1 MTPDREH
8 PGCRSFGLEQPLDIG
23 ENVPHALVIEPDAIV
38 REPLV
43 SALLAWGFTSIGAR
57 TCGQAWEEISRQVPD
72 LIVIEPSLE
81 DEDGFRLVQRLL
93 VEHSNESIA
102 VVVLTSCAERKR
114 VLEAARIGIRHYLLK
129 SNFEIERFRHRID
142 LAMRRAG
149 MCTITNQ
156 PIDEEKARRQ
166 AEGGPAADAPNLAP
180 EPQHLPDVQSFNDVK
195 AVMPKQETIE
205 KIEEFGQ
212 CRAFSPT
219 FTFAMKLLNDSHASI
234 DSIAAAIKRD
244 QALAMRVLKA
254 ANSAGYARG
263 RSVHTVEQ
271 AAVRIG
277 LAELRHVVLGV
288 AVMDEF
294 GGGEFDGFI
303 DVMDFWEHSLA
314 TALICQQIAKET
326 RSMDPEEA
334 FLVGLLHDVGRV
346 VMIEQFGANYVQSLR
361 IARELAQPLN
371 TVEKRLFNLD
381 HADVAGLLFKLWN
394 FPATLAGP
402 VSTHHLSL
410 ANLKHIHPG
419 LVAQTA
425 TLIAA
430 DRIANTL
437 LLGSS
442 GDEWI
447 ADIQE
452 MVAEIGLNRHAL
464 ERIIK
469 CTPETVDELKWG
481 LAAAS
486 GITCSRRV
494 LSDAQAL
501 LERPVRV
508 VPIAAT
514 DTPDPVAI
522 LFDRLV
528 TDAGQLPNLIVARL
542 SSEDDAD
549 ALAPLIEQADR
560 DAGST
565 LPMLVHHAPKI
576 KPPAAFLAGRP
587 TRVITLPRPM
597 QQIVAHASSLLTEA
611 DANPAEDR
619 PADAA

>member
-1 MTPDREH
+1 M
-8 PGCRSFGLEQPLDIG
+8 
-23 ENVPHALVIEPDAIV
+23 PHALVIEPDAII

-43 SALLAWGFTSIGAR
+43 SALSAWGFTSIGVR
-57 TCGQAWEEISRQVPD
+57 TCGQAWEEISRQLPD
-72 LIVIEPSLE
+72 LIVIEPSLVE
-81 DEDGFRLVQRLL
+81 EDGFRLVQRLL
-93 VEHSNESIA
+93 VEHGDESIA

-129 SNFEIERFRHRID
+129 SNFEIDRFRHRVN
-142 LAMRRAG
+142 LALRRSG
-149 MCTITNQ
+149 KCTITNQ
-156 PIDEEKARRQ
+156 PIDEEKPKRQ
-166 AEGGPAADAPNLAP
+166 PEAPPAAPATLAP
-180 EPQHLPDVQSFNDVK
+180 QPRRIHPEVQTINDVK
-195 AVMPKQETIE
+195 AIMPKQETME

-234 DSIAAAIKRD
+234 DSIAAALKRD

-294 GGGEFDGFI
+294 GGGEFEGFI

-314 TALICQQIAKET
+314 TAMICQQIAKET

-346 VMIEQFGANYVQSLR
+346 VMIEQFGPEYVQSLA
-361 IARELAQPLN
+361 IARELGQPLN
-371 TVEKRLFNLD
+371 LVEKRLFNLD
-381 HADVAGLLFKLWN
+381 HADIAGVLFKLWN

-464 ERIIK
+464 DRIIK
-469 CTPETVDELKWG
+469 HTPETVDELKWG

-501 LERPVRV
+501 LEFPVRV
-508 VPIAAT
+508 VPIAAS

-528 TDAGQLPNLIVARL
+528 TEAGQAPNLIVARL
-542 SSEDDAD
+542 SKEEDAS
-549 ALAPLIEQADR
+549 ALVPLIEQADQ
-560 DAGST
+560 DAGTT
-565 LPMLVHHAPKI
+565 LPMIVHHAPKV
-576 KPPAAFLAGRP
+576 KPPASLLTGRP
-587 TRVITLPRPM
+587 TRVLTLPVPM
-597 QQIVAHASSLLTEA
+597 QQIVGHASSLLIESGFS
-611 DANPAEDR
+611 PAQSQRE
-619 PADAA
+619 DAA